1 MKLNYQSKINVIGFD
16 LDHTLY
22 QGGKETDRVIQE
34 YIFKKI
40 ATHRICSFEEAKKL
54 FEDLYQEGR
63 GLSGRKTLLAL
74 DIPNAGE
81 IIQEAL
87 ENADVAQT
95 LISDT
100 EMVSILNDLKREYH
114 HIDLITG
121 SGMEQTLK
129 KLSALGIPEHFFSH
143 YITDEIAFKG
153 DGSAYT
159 YWMKLYSFPPETFLY
174 IGDRLEVDHLIPKAL
189 GIETVLVNV
198 KEKIPEVSCPQLAD
212 IKEIKSLLL

>member
-1 MKLNYQSKINVIGFD
+1 MKIDYQSKINVIGFD

-22 QGGKETDRVIQE
+22 QGSKETDRVIQE

-40 ATHRICSFEEAKKL
+40 ATHRICSLEEAKKL
-54 FEDLYQEGR
+54 FEDHYQEGR

-74 DIPNAGE
+74 NIPNAGE

-95 LISDT
+95 LTNNPEI
-100 EMVSILNDLKREYH
+100 VRILNDLKQQYH
-114 HIDLITG
+114 NIDLITG
-121 SGMEQTLK
+121 SGKEQSLK

-159 YWMKLYSFPPETFLY
+159 YWMELYSFPAEAFLY
-174 IGDRLEVDHLIPKAL
+174 IGDRLEVDHLIPKNL
-189 GIETVLVNV
+189 GIETMLVNV